1 MIHSRTL
8 AQTALTLLEK
18 PDAEKHIDAFLK
30 YLQINNLSGIL
41 PQVIAHIE
49 RLESTTSKNET
60 LHIYSKYELSEKEV
74 NDIQSATGAQDA
86 QVEQHIDDSLL
97 GGFSATYKGHIYDG
111 SLKSQ
116 VIRLKTMLTR

>member
-1 MIHSRTL
+1 MIQSRTL

-18 PDAEKHIDAFLK
+18 PNAEKQIDAFLE
-30 YLQINNLSGIL
+30 YLRVNNLTGIL
-41 PQVIAHIE
+41 PQVLAHIG
-49 RLESTTSKNET
+49 RLQSKTSEDDT
-60 LHIYSKYELSEKEV
+60 LHIYSKFELSDTEV
-74 NDIQSATGAQDA
+74 NDIRSTTGATDA
-86 QVEQHIDDSLL
+86 SVEQHIDESIL